1 MPLPR
6 PATERSGDSLEKVAK
21 VAGHG
26 STAPTKLYNRIDD
39 EVGIEEIEKIR
50 F

>member
-1 MPLPR
+1 
-6 PATERSGDSLEKVAK
+6 LENAAK

-26 STAPTKLYNRIDD
+26 STAPTKLYNRVDD
-39 EVGIEEIEKIR
+39 EVGIEEIEKIL

>member
-6 PATERSGDSLEKVAK
+6 PATERSGDSLEKAAK

-26 STAPTKLYNRIDD
+26 STAPTRLYNRVDD